1 MVTIIS
7 THSVSKNY
15 ILWETNTQEHSAI
28 PVWDCTIPGG
38 AGVFNRHSLH
48 TPEGVATEISD
59 EALEKLKMIPAFVND
74 VNDGYIKILKGKKAR
89 TVDAD
94 AEAEKDMNTEGSGR
108 QLTAEELEKDGAVVN
123 SDGSI
128 DVTKGGKNAAV
139 AHAAKGEKGK
149 RSLSGRRA
157 NK

>member
-7 THSVSKNY
+7 THSTSMDYV
-15 ILWETNTQEHSAI
+15 LWETNTQNHSAN

-38 AGVFNRHSLH
+38 AGVFNSRSLH
-48 TPEGVATEISD
+48 TPDGVATEISD
-59 EALEKLKMIPAFVND
+59 DALEKLMRIPAFVND
-74 VNDGYIKILKGKKAR
+74 INDGYIKVLKRTKAR

-94 AEAEKDMNTEGSGR
+94 AEAKKDMNTEGSGR

-139 AHAAKGEKGK
+139 EHSAKGEKGK
-149 RSLSGRRA
+149 RSLARRRS
-157 NK
+157 K